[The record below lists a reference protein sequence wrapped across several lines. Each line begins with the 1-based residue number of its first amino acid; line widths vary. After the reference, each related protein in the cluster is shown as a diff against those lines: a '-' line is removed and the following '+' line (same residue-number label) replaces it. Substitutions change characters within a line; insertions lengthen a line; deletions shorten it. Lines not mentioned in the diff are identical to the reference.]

1 MKLSRNFLIQAYLS
15 IKFWSLAWSLEKE
28 TGDHMFLNSDWKKA
42 KMEGENYFISND
54 KETTDFSNSNYFII
68 VYLCEI
74 FLAQRVLFCQ
84 FTRISWGFLMSLLC
98 GEDKV
103 HRQTHKHTHNLY

>member
-1 MKLSRNFLIQAYLS
+1 MS
-15 IKFWSLAWSLEKE
+15 
-28 TGDHMFLNSDWKKA
+28 LNSDWKKA

-68 VYLCEI
+68 LYLCEI

-84 FTRISWGFLMSLLC
+84 FTRIS
-98 GEDKV
+98 
-103 HRQTHKHTHNLY
+103 

>member
-1 MKLSRNFLIQAYLS
+1 
-15 IKFWSLAWSLEKE
+15 
-28 TGDHMFLNSDWKKA
+28 MFLNSDWKKA

-68 VYLCEI
+68 LYLCEI

-84 FTRISWGFLMSLLC
+84 FTRIS
-98 GEDKV
+98 
-103 HRQTHKHTHNLY
+103 